1 MGIVEITGGA
11 GSVPIRIEVADDGFA
26 DAGDIYAAQET
37 REAGKAVVRAAAKV
51 VTKTAEQIYGEAV
64 AMACEAAA
72 QTAQRLAA
80 VDAKDR
86 PDEFE
91 VEFGLSLGSGLDTR
105 IVSLDAGAQVKVRMQ
120 WNRRAG
126 D

>member
-1 MGIVEITGGA
+1 M
-11 GSVPIRIEVADDGFA
+11 
-26 DAGDIYAAQET
+26 
-37 REAGKAVVRAAAKV
+37 VRAAAKV

-80 VDAKDR
+80 VAARDR

-91 VEFGLSLGSGLDTR
+91 VEFGLSLGGGLDTR